1 VTKLTASFVV
11 LALLLCAA
19 CEQAKPPAV
28 ASARAA
34 PAPATA
40 TPVLTE
46 QKFRAGMA
54 IDGVKQ
60 VVYRDEAG
68 AEIGFDRFLAAVTG
82 GRSFKKEVEGDH
94 SLAILTINPVES
106 AATVAPPRNAA
117 LAIPVA
123 SAMPALTRS
132 DLSGTRHRLDDGQ
145 RYTLLSFFFAECVP
159 CIREI
164 PALNA
169 LQARRRGN
177 LQMLSVTFDD
187 RQAAQEFVGKRG
199 LQLPVIAG
207 AQAYIGALGV
217 TSYPTLV
224 LVSPEGRLI
233 GARTAFNS
241 AASVDAGVKDL
252 EDWLASFGVRS

>member
-1 VTKLTASFVV
+1 MTKLTASFVV

-19 CEQAKPPAV
+19 CDQAKPPAV
-28 ASARAA
+28 ASAGAA
-34 PAPATA
+34 PATAA

-68 AEIGFDRFLAAVTG
+68 ADIGFDQFLAAVTG

-106 AATVAPPRNAA
+106 GVTVAPARNSA

-123 SAMPALTRS
+123 SAMPALTQS
-132 DLSGTRHRLDDGQ
+132 DLSGTRYRLDDG
-145 RYTLLSFFFAECVP
+145 RHYTLLSFFFAECVP
-159 CIREI
+159 CIQEI

-199 LQLPVIAG
+199 LELPVIAG

-241 AASVDAGVKDL
+241 GASVDAGVKDL